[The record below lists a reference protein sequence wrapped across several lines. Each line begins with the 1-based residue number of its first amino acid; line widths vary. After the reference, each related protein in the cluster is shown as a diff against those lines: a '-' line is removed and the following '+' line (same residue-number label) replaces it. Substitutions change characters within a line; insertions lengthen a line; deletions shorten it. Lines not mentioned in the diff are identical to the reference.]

1 MLGDREFCG
10 KEWIIWLRK
19 KEIPFI
25 IRLSEKKTKIAD
37 NNDDFIT
44 AHDLF
49 SDLKRGRKHFLN
61 YCLIGKNDSF
71 KACISALR
79 THKNEL
85 VVVIHS
91 DDIKDPLNSYKKRWK
106 IESMFRSMKTG
117 GFNLENTHVCDPKRL
132 LTLICIVAIA
142 FCFSLKAGRLV
153 ADKSKSKLKNNGYS
167 VAVYDFLNK
176 YS

>member
-1 MLGDREFCG
+1 MDYLVT
-10 KEWIIWLRK
+10 KERNTLYNSTER
-19 KEIPFI
+19 
-25 IRLSEKKTKIAD
+25 KKTKIAD